1 MSCAKTPP
9 PLLKQNP
16 VGDSQLKRLPGESL
30 PLFNLPGRSRNRAV
44 AVGGPCDVDRCRQ
57 RGGAHHAQQLL
68 LQISL
73 LAEGETA
80 SVTASEADT
89 ITAAEEASARTSDSL
104 QPGRVIT
111 GMLLLQVVSQ
121 GGGDS
126 GAGRL

>member
-1 MSCAKTPP
+1 M
-9 PLLKQNP
+9 
-16 VGDSQLKRLPGESL
+16 
-30 PLFNLPGRSRNRAV
+30 
-44 AVGGPCDVDRCRQ
+44 DRCRQ